1 MTVTGIGSLESYVS
15 AMRTLSKLA
24 PVRGV
29 AVDEVTPDAVSFR
42 VNVRGD
48 PGALND
54 AIMRDG
60 RLQAVDAGRLIYAMS
75 P

>member
-1 MTVTGIGSLESYVS
+1 M
-15 AMRTLSKLA
+15 
-24 PVRGV
+24 RGV

-48 PGALND
+48 PEALSQ
-54 AIMRDG
+54 AIQRDG
-60 RLQAVDAGRLIYAMS
+60 RLQAVDAGRLIYALS

>member
-1 MTVTGIGSLESYVS
+1 VTVTGIASLEAYAS

-48 PGALND
+48 PEALSQ
-54 AIMRDG
+54 AIQRDG
-60 RLQAVDAGRLIYAMS
+60 RLQAVDAGRLIYALS

>member
-1 MTVTGIGSLESYVS
+1 
-15 AMRTLSKLA
+15 MRMLSRLA

-29 AVDEVTPDAVSFR
+29 SVDEVTPDTVSFR

-48 PGALND
+48 PGALGQ
-54 AIMRDG
+54 AIEREG
-60 RLQAVDAGRLIYAMS
+60 RLQAVDAGRLIYAFS